1 MIRQHHRW
9 KKPVVTISIGSSSR
23 TIQEADESWI
33 NQNVNGRRHDGVV
46 VCVQVRIQQS
56 GADLALATPGCSS
69 GFGGGRP
76 PNALEQ
82 RIIEVWNERG
92 LNTAGFTG
100 GNVVAFLHQL
110 KKVL

>member
-1 MIRQHHRW
+1 VI
-9 KKPVVTISIGSSSR
+9 TISIGSLTQ

-33 NQNVNGRRHDGVV
+33 NQNVNGRRRDGVA
-46 VCVQVRIQQS
+46 VCVQVRIQEG

-82 RIIEVWNERG
+82 RIIDLWNERG
-92 LNTAGFTG
+92 LNTTGFTG

>member
-1 MIRQHHRW
+1 MI
-9 KKPVVTISIGSSSR
+9 TISIGSSTS

-33 NQNVNGRRHDGVV
+33 NQNVTGRRRDGVA
-46 VCVQVRIQQS
+46 VCVQVRIQEG
-56 GADLALATPGCSS
+56 GADVVLASAGCSS

-82 RIIEVWNERG
+82 RIIDLWNERG

>member
-1 MIRQHHRW
+1 M
-9 KKPVVTISIGSSSR
+9 
-23 TIQEADESWI
+23 QEADESWI
-33 NQNVNGRRHDGVV
+33 NQNVNGRRSDGIM
-46 VCVQVRIQQS
+46 VCVQVRIQEG

-82 RIIEVWNERG
+82 RIIDLWNERG
-92 LNTAGFTG
+92 LNAAGFTG

-110 KKVL
+110 RKVL